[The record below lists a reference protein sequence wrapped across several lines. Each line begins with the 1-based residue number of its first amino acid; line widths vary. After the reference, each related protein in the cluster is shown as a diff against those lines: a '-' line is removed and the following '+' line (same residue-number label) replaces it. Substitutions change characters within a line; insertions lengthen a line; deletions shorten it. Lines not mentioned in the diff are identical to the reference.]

1 MSEDL
6 FDRPVQRAG
15 KYPKAEELEG
25 SLLLIKPEK
34 VELVANRF
42 AKKPSDPTHVERAT
56 ATTVVLGPDGTEE
69 YPAMYWSQQVVISAC
84 TEALKPGAKPWV
96 LGRLVKVAQK
106 ATREA
111 LEIDNTPEAFAEAR
125 TKWLRGGGKGTE
137 PKGVWVLADFDDA
150 DAARARDYI
159 AGLTKAQDPFAS
171 TPA

>member
-34 VELVANRF
+34 VELVPNRF
-42 AKKPSDPTHVERAT
+42 AKSPSDAQHTERAT

-69 YPAMYWSQQVVISAC
+69 YPAMYWSQQVIVN
-84 TEALKPGAKPWV
+84 AKPWV

>member
-34 VELVANRF
+34 VELVPNRF
-42 AKKPSDPTHVERAT
+42 AKSPSDAQHTERAT

-69 YPAMYWSQQVVISAC
+69 YPAMYWSQQVIVNAC